1 MYSSNVDF
9 AEEMYAKYLVDAAS
23 VDASWRSY
31 FDAMDEGFVKVDSSS
46 EEIRIRDLI
55 TAYRT
60 YGHLMAK
67 INPLSTEKPQAPEV
81 LQLEN
86 FGFSQR
92 DLDKV
97 YPTCGIL
104 PKNQASLNEIISAL
118 QAFYC
123 GNFGIEYMDL
133 INPEIKKWIQEHLEG
148 DRSKFELPIEEKRMI
163 LQQLNQS
170 ELFEIFLHTKYV
182 GQKRFSLE
190 GAETLIPMLETVLTS
205 GSQIGMEEFI
215 IGMAH
220 RGRLNVMSNIL
231 NKSYTQIF
239 SEFDEGYV
247 PDSFEGSG
255 DVKYHKGY
263 FSDVMTRGTK
273 KIRVSLTSNPSHLE
287 SVGAVVEGQTKARQI
302 QVNDAHQKKIV
313 PILVH
318 GDAALSGQGIV
329 YETLQMHKLRGYE
342 TGGTL
347 HFVVNNQIGFTTLPQ
362 DARSTLYCT
371 DIARTFN
378 APTFHVNA
386 EDPEACV
393 FVTHL
398 AVELRQKFKCD
409 VFVDLICYRKYGH
422 NETDEPAYTQ
432 PIEYGI
438 IRQKKPIREIYRDE
452 LIHQGLMEKA
462 LAETLENEFKAGLLQ
477 AQQAMKIK
485 PVSIEEG
492 SEEKTIQRLISP
504 VETGVSKDILGAIAE
519 RISLVPEG
527 FTIHPKV
534 KALVNERLKAVK
546 EGQKLDWGM
555 AELLAYG
562 SLLWNGESIR
572 LSGQDCCRGTF
583 SHRHGLWMDQ
593 VAEREY
599 FPLKNLKADQGRFD
613 LINSHLSEYAALG
626 FEYGY
631 SIVYPEA
638 LVIWEAQFGDFSNG
652 GQIIIDQYIASGEQ
666 KWGQKTGLTLLLPH
680 GYEGQ
685 GPEHSSGRME
695 RFLSLCGNGNMLVAN
710 PTTPAQLFHLLRRQI
725 VGKMLKPLIVFTPKG
740 LLRHPQCVST
750 LGDLVDGSF
759 QTIITDASTDA
770 SKLVFCSGRIY
781 YDLLAIKEKDKRDDV
796 ALVRIEQLYPLDSKL
811 LESVILKYT
820 NAKQLYWVQE
830 EPRNMGAWEYIAP
843 ILKSLTQSDVKYIG
857 RPRSASP
864 AVGSYVLHKNES
876 KAIFEALYE
885 SRN

>member
-1 MYSSNVDF
+1 MDSSNLDF
-9 AEEMYAKYLVDAAS
+9 TEEIYAKYLADQAS
-23 VDASWRSY
+23 VDPSWQAY
-31 FDAMDEGFVKVDSSS
+31 FEGLDQPVSQEKSSDN
-46 EEIRIRDLI
+46 EIRIRDLI
-55 TAYRT
+55 AAYRS
-60 YGHLMAK
+60 YGHLIAK
-67 INPLSTEKPQAPEV
+67 INPLSTENPREPDV
-81 LQLEN
+81 LQLGN
-86 FGFSQR
+86 LGFSDA
-92 DLDKV
+92 DLNKA

-104 PKNQASLNEIISAL
+104 SKKEASLKEIIDAL
-118 QAFYC
+118 RFFYS
-123 GNFGIEYMDL
+123 GSFGVEYMDL
-133 INPEIKKWIQEHLEG
+133 QNPEIKRWIQGRIEG
-148 DRSKFELPIEEKRMI
+148 DRSKFELPIEEKKMI
-163 LQQLNQS
+163 LEQLNKS
-170 ELFEIFLHTKYV
+170 ELFEVFLHTKYV

-190 GAETLIPMLETVLTS
+190 GAETLIPMLETILAS
-205 GSQIGMEEFI
+205 GSQLGMEEFI

-247 PDSFEGSG
+247 PDFFEGTG
-255 DVKYHKGY
+255 DVKYHKG
-263 FSDVMTRGTK
+263 FISDVTTRGSK
-273 KIRVSLTSNPSHLE
+273 KIKVSLTANPSHLE

-302 QVNDAHQKKIV
+302 QSKDDQQIRVV
-313 PILVH
+313 PILIH
-318 GDAALSGQGIV
+318 GDAALSGQGVV
-329 YETLQMHKLRGYE
+329 YETLQMHKLRGYN

-347 HFVVNNQIGFTTLPQ
+347 HFVVNNQIGFTTLPL

-386 EDPEACV
+386 EDPEACI

-422 NETDEPAYTQ
+422 NESDEPAYTQ

-438 IRQKKPIREIYRDE
+438 IRKKKPIREIYRDE
-452 LIHQGLMEKA
+452 LISQGVMEKK
-462 LAETLENEFKAGLLQ
+462 LVDSLEAEFKAGLQEALQ
-477 AQQAMKIK
+477 GMKI
-485 PVSIEEG
+485 G
-492 SEEKTIQRLISP
+492 SLNEDEKKDKRNLEKMMAP
-504 VETGVSKDILGAIAE
+504 VETGVARETLLTIAE
-519 RISLVPEG
+519 KISVVPEG
-527 FTIHPKV
+527 FNIHPKV
-534 KALVNERLKAVK
+534 KLLVNDRLKAVK
-546 EGQKLDWGM
+546 DGQKLDWGM

-572 LSGQDCCRGTF
+572 LSGQDTCRGTF

-593 VAEREY
+593 VEEKEY
-599 FPLKNLKADQGRFD
+599 FPLKNLKPGQGRFD
-613 LINSHLSEYAALG
+613 LINSHLSEFAALG

-631 SIVYPEA
+631 SIAYPES

-666 KWGQKTGLTLLLPH
+666 KWGQKSDLTLLLPH

-695 RFLSLCGNGNMLVAN
+695 RYLSLCGNCNMFVAN
-710 PTTPAQLFHLLRRQI
+710 PTTPAQLFHLLRRQLI
-725 VGKMLKPLIVFTPKG
+725 GGQRKPLIVFTPKG

-750 LGDLVDGSF
+750 LDDLTHGTF
-759 QTIITDASTDA
+759 QTVIKDDSVDAE
-770 SKLVFCSGRIY
+770 KLVFCSGRIY
-781 YDLLAIKEKDKRDDV
+781 YDLLAIKEKDNRDDV
-796 ALVRIEQLYPLDSKL
+796 ALVRVEQLYPFDEKQV
-811 LESVILKYT
+811 EQVIKDYPQ
-820 NAKQLYWVQE
+820 AKHTYWVQE
-830 EPRNMGAWEYIAP
+830 EPRNMGAWDYIHP
-843 ILKSLTQSDVKYIG
+843 HLQKLLKTEIKYIG

-885 SRN
+885 SRD